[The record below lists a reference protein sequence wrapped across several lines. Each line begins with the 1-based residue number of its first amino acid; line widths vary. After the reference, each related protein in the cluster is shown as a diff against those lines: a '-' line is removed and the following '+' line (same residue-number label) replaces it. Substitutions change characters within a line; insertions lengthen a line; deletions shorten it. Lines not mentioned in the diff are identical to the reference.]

1 MGEQS
6 YPWGVMC
13 NSCTSFYR
21 TGERSI
27 KTSLDLAVI
36 AVVCG
41 ILPLLVLPQLP
52 DALTTL
58 LVVLPASLMLRFR
71 WAGCQF
77 IGWGA
82 LGFLWATFN
91 AGNLVAQV
99 EQLSRAPEVTAVV
112 QVAGVTLVP
121 AASKQTLMRIEQVDG
136 RWLTPSIAFTT
147 VWQPEEPQLCAGQ
160 RWELRLRLRAVHGKL
175 NEGGFDSQRWAMA
188 QRQPLTAQVKRA
200 RLLEGSCNWRQRIIS
215 HAESNMG
222 DLRYK
227 SVLLALAFGE
237 RTSLDPEL
245 RTLMLKTGIAHL
257 MAISGLHVAMAAI
270 LIWLALRA
278 VQFLLPAHLIGYR
291 FPLLASWF
299 GTLAYVWLAGAQPP
313 AVRTALALT
322 LWMLLRLRGIHCTS
336 WQVWLWCV
344 GLILVCDPLAV
355 LSDSFWLSVLAVACL
370 IFWFEWMPLS
380 ARFRSAWYW
389 APVRWLHIQFGI
401 TLLLVPMQA
410 ALFLGLTLTSMPANL
425 WAVPVVSLVTVPL
438 ILIAVICGALP
449 LLSGG
454 FWWLADLTLLWVFT
468 PLHYLQ
474 RGWVD
479 LGAASLLVSAAGWL
493 LVIYW
498 RFHWWLCYPAGLAA
512 VAICCVLW
520 REKEPPYRWRV
531 DMLDVGHGLA
541 VVIERNG
548 KGILFDTG
556 DRWATGS
563 AAERHILPMLNWRG
577 IDLEQ
582 IIISHDHL
590 DHTGGLEEVRQAFPQ
605 ARVRS
610 PILDPLHL
618 PCVAGESW
626 QWQSLQ
632 FQVLWPPKAL
642 KRPVNDDSC
651 VIRVDDGQYSL
662 LLTGDVEKQAE
673 AQLLRLQRDRLAST
687 VLQVPHHG
695 SRTSSTPPF
704 LRAVAPEAALASAS
718 RYNKWRLPAVK
729 VIARYLAN
737 GIIWR
742 DTSRSGQI
750 SVLFFDNDWQI
761 KGFREQL
768 MPRWYHQ
775 RFGVEGDNE

>member
-1 MGEQS
+1 MGER
-6 YPWGVMC
+6 P
-13 NSCTSFYR
+13 
-21 TGERSI
+21 I
-27 KTSLDLAVI
+27 KISLDLAVI
-36 AVVCG
+36 AIVCG

-52 DALTTL
+52 DMLTTW
-58 LVVLPASLMLRFR
+58 LVVLPFSLMLSVRR
-71 WAGCQF
+71 VACQF
-77 IGWGA
+77 IGWGS
-82 LGFLWATFN
+82 LGFLWAVFN
-91 AGNLVAQV
+91 AGNMLGQA
-99 EQLSRAPEVTAVV
+99 ERLSRGPEVAAVV
-112 QVAGVTLVP
+112 QVIGVTLLP
-121 AASKQTLMRIEQVDG
+121 AASKQTRMRIEQVNG

-147 VWQPEEPQLCAGQ
+147 TWQPDEQRLCAGQ
-160 RWELRLRLRAVHGKL
+160 RWQLRLRLRPVHGKL
-175 NEGGFDSQRWAMA
+175 NQGGFDSQRWSMA
-188 QRQPLTAQVKRA
+188 QRQPLTGQVKHA
-200 RLLEGSCNWRQRIIS
+200 SLLDGNCNWRQRIIS
-215 HAESNMG
+215 HAENNMA

-237 RTSLDPEL
+237 RGSLEPTL

-257 MAISGLHVAMAAI
+257 MAISGLHVTMAAI
-270 LIWLALRA
+270 LIWAVLRA
-278 VQFLLPAHLIGYR
+278 AQWLLPAHLIGYR
-291 FPLLASWF
+291 FPLIASWL
-299 GTLAYVWLAGAQPP
+299 GTLVYVWLAGAQPP

-322 LWMLLRLRGIHCTS
+322 LWMLLRLRGVHCVS

-344 GLILVCDPLAV
+344 GLILLCDPLAV

-370 IFWFEWMPLS
+370 IFWFEWVPLS

-389 APVRWLHIQFGI
+389 VPVRWLHIQFGI

-438 ILIAVICGALP
+438 ILLAVICGALP
-449 LLSGG
+449 ALGSGLWG
-454 FWWLADLTLLWVFT
+454 LADLTLMWVFT
-468 PLHYLQ
+468 PLQYMQ
-474 RGWVD
+474 RGWID
-479 LGAASLLVSAAGWL
+479 LGAASLLASVAGWL
-493 LVIYW
+493 LVICW
-498 RFHWWLCYPAGLAA
+498 RFHWWWRYASGWLT

-520 REKEPPYRWRV
+520 REKEPAYRWRV

-548 KGILFDTG
+548 KGVLFDTG

-577 IDLEQ
+577 IELEH

-590 DHTGGLEEVRQAFPQ
+590 DHIGGLEDVQQAFPR

-610 PILDPLHL
+610 PILHSGHL

-632 FQVLWPPKAL
+632 FEVLWPPKAL

-651 VIRVDDGQYSL
+651 VIRVDGGQFSL
-662 LLTGDVEKQAE
+662 LLTGDVEKKAE
-673 AQLLRLQRDRLAST
+673 AQLLRLQRDKLAVT

-695 SRTSSTPPF
+695 SKTSSTPPF

-718 RYNKWRLPAVK
+718 RYHKWRLPAVK
-729 VIARYLAN
+729 VVARYLAN

-742 DTSRSGQI
+742 DTSYSGQV